1 MLLGL
6 DAKPRRE
13 RFEQQRLARLLH
25 RFQDFVAARDLVFVL
40 ALAVL
45 VGVAGSARH

>member
-1 MLLGL
+1 MPKRGASASSSSGL
-6 DAKPRRE
+6 AG
-13 RFEQQRLARLLH
+13 LLH

-45 VGVAGSARH
+45 LGVAGRTRH